1 MEFATRLSNVEESAT
16 FKYSSLAKKEGI
28 INLTIG
34 RTNFTTPRLIT
45 RAAVS
50 ALENGRVHYTPT
62 RGIPELR
69 EMLAKKLKRENNIPD
84 IGPDNILVSAG
95 AKQIIFE
102 AVMALIGK
110 GDKVAMPNPSWVSYE
125 QIVNL
130 AEGEIIWLPLKH
142 ENDFIPDEEFLSALE
157 NSSPKLIMLNSPNN
171 PTGAVYPEKIIREI
185 VDIAERKDCWLLFDE
200 IYEKIIYEGKHFSAG
215 SIYPKTIT
223 VNGFSKEFSMTG
235 WRLGYCAC
243 PNPDLIEK
251 MNLIQSQTV
260 SCATSFVQYGALA
273 AFKEEVAEERDRM
286 ITELKERRDRFVKGM
301 NGLFETKVNPAGA
314 FYLFPHLG
322 DIDDLAMA
330 DKLLSNGVGLI
341 PGSPFGSQ
349 GKGCLRISYGAVSLD
364 EIDVALERIKATLA

>member
-1 MEFATRLSNVEESAT
+1 MEFAARLSNVEESAT

-62 RGIPELR
+62 MGIPELR
-69 EMLAKKLKRENNIPD
+69 GMLAKKLKRENNIPD

-273 AFKEEVAEERDRM
+273 AFKEEVAGERDRM

>member
-102 AVMALIGK
+102 AVLALIGK
-110 GDKVAMPNPSWVSYE
+110 GDAVALPNPSWVSYE
-125 QIVNL
+125 QIVNI

>member
-1 MEFATRLSNVEESAT
+1 MEFAARLSNVEESAT

-69 EMLAKKLKRENNIPD
+69 EMLAKKLKRENNITD
-84 IGPDNILVSAG
+84 LGPDNILVSAG

-102 AVMALIGK
+102 AVLALIGK
-110 GDKVAMPNPSWVSYE
+110 GDAVALPNPSWVSYE

-157 NSSPKLIMLNSPNN
+157 NSNPKLIMLNSPNN
-171 PTGAVYPEKIIREI
+171 PTGALYPEKTIRKI
-185 VDIAERKDCWLLFDE
+185 VDIAERKDCWLLSDE
-200 IYEKIIYEGKHFSAG
+200 IYEKIIYEGERFSAG

-243 PNPDLIEK
+243 PDQNLIEK

-286 ITELKERRDRFVKGM
+286 ITELRERRDKFVKGI
-301 NGLFETKVNPAGA
+301 NGLFDTKVNPAGA

-330 DKLLSNGVGLI
+330 DKLLSNGVGII
-341 PGSPFGSQ
+341 PGSPYGSR

>member
-1 MEFATRLSNVEESAT
+1 MEFAARLSNVEESAT

-50 ALENGRVHYTPT
+50 ALENGKVHYTPT

-69 EMLAKKLKRENNIPD
+69 EMMAKKLKRENGIHD
-84 IGPDNILVSAG
+84 LDADKILVSSG

-102 AVMALIGK
+102 AVLALIGK
-110 GDKVAMPNPSWVSYE
+110 GDAVAIPNPSWVSYE

-171 PTGAVYPEKIIREI
+171 PTGALYPEKTIRKI
-185 VDIAERKDCWLLFDE
+185 TDIAERKDCWLLSDE

-243 PNPDLIEK
+243 PDKDIIEK

-260 SCATSFVQYGALA
+260 SCATSFVQYAALA

-286 ITELKERRDRFVKGM
+286 VIELKERRDKFMKGL
-301 NGLFETKVNPAGA
+301 NEIIDAKVNPAGA

-322 DIDDLAMA
+322 DIDDLTLA
-330 DKLLSNGVGLI
+330 DKLLSNGVGII

-349 GKGCLRISYGAVSLD
+349 GKGCVRISYGAVSSD

>member
-1 MEFATRLSNVEESAT
+1 MEFAARLSRVEESAT
-16 FKYSSLAKKEGI
+16 FKYSLLAKKEGI

-62 RGIPELR
+62 MGIPELR
-69 EMLAKKLKRENNIPD
+69 GMLAKKLKRENNIPD

-243 PNPDLIEK
+243 PDPGLIEK

-273 AFKEEVAEERDRM
+273 AFKEEVAGERDRM

-301 NGLFETKVNPAGA
+301 NGLFDTKVNPAGA

-330 DKLLSNGVGLI
+330 DKLLSNGVGII

-364 EIDVALERIKATLA
+364 EIDIALERIKATLA